1 MNSVSHN
8 ASMPSGAAGSSGAS
22 VSGGAA
28 APRSLNWRVVDIVVA
43 SVLGVA
49 CGIVFLAWNTV
60 GYAWFQAM
68 DALTPGLGG
77 IATGIWLLGG
87 VVGGLIIRK
96 PGAALYVELLAAI
109 VSAVLGSQWGI
120 STLYSGIAQGIGVEI
135 VLAIFLYRRFSLGIA
150 MLGGMAAGW
159 GAFVLE
165 LFTSGNLGKTLQFN
179 IIYLVTLSISGAILA
194 GAVGY
199 IVVNALAKTGA
210 LDRFAVG
217 REQHSA

>member
-1 MNSVSHN
+1 MNSVSTT
-8 ASMPSGAAGSSGAS
+8 GAAGAT
-22 VSGGAA
+22 
-28 APRSLNWRVVDIVVA
+28 PQRSLNWRIVDIVVA

-49 CGIVFLAWNTV
+49 CGLVFFVWNTV

-77 IATGIWLLGG
+77 IATGIWLIGG
-87 VVGGLIIRK
+87 VIGGLVIRK
-96 PGAALYVELLAAI
+96 PGAALYVELIAAV
-109 VSAVLGSQWGI
+109 VSTLLGSQWSI
-120 STLYSGIAQGIGVEI
+120 STVYSGIAQGIGVEI
-135 VLAIFLYRRFSLGIA
+135 VLAIFLYRRFGLGVA

-179 IIYLVTLSISGAILA
+179 IIYFITLSISGAILA
-194 GAVGY
+194 GAVGFF
-199 IVVNALAKTGA
+199 VVKALAKTGA

-217 REQHSA
+217 REQHTV

>member
-1 MNSVSHN
+1 M
-8 ASMPSGAAGSSGAS
+8 
-22 VSGGAA
+22 
-28 APRSLNWRVVDIVVA
+28 
-43 SVLGVA
+43 
-49 CGIVFLAWNTV
+49 
-60 GYAWFQAM
+60 
-68 DALTPGLGG
+68 GG

-135 VLAIFLYRRFSLGIA
+135 VLAIFLYRRFGLGIA

-179 IIYLVTLSISGAILA
+179 IIYLTCMVISGAIL
-194 GAVGY
+194 GGVLCHY
-199 IVVNALAKTGA
+199 LVKALAKTGA
-210 LDRFAVG
+210 LDRFGAG
-217 REQHSA
+217 RERFNQAA

>member
-1 MNSVSHN
+1 MNSVST
-8 ASMPSGAAGSSGAS
+8 SGAGNPS
-22 VSGGAA
+22 A
-28 APRSLNWRVVDIVVA
+28 APQRSLNWRIVDIVVA

-49 CGIVFLAWNTV
+49 CGFVFLVWNTV

-77 IATGIWLLGG
+77 IATGIWLIGG
-87 VVGGLIIRK
+87 VIGGLVIRK
-96 PGAALYVELLAAI
+96 PGAALYVELIAAI
-109 VSAVLGSQWGI
+109 VSTLLGSQWSI
-120 STLYSGIAQGIGVEI
+120 STVYSGLAQGIGVEI
-135 VLAIFLYRRFSLGIA
+135 VLAIFLYRRFGLGVA

-179 IIYLVTLSISGAILA
+179 IIYFITLSISGAILA
-194 GAVGY
+194 GAVGFF
-199 IVVNALAKTGA
+199 VVKALAKTGA

-217 REQHSA
+217 REQHTV

>member
-1 MNSVSHN
+1 MNSVSTT
-8 ASMPSGAAGSSGAS
+8 GAAGAT
-22 VSGGAA
+22 
-28 APRSLNWRVVDIVVA
+28 PQRSLNWRIVDIVVA

-49 CGIVFLAWNTV
+49 CGLVFFVWNTV

-77 IATGIWLLGG
+77 IATGIWLIGG
-87 VVGGLIIRK
+87 VIGGLVIRK
-96 PGAALYVELLAAI
+96 PGAALYVELIAAI
-109 VSAVLGSQWGI
+109 VSTLLGSQWSI
-120 STLYSGIAQGIGVEI
+120 STVYSGLAQGIGVEI
-135 VLAIFLYRRFSLGIA
+135 ILAIFLYRRFGLGVA

-179 IIYLVTLSISGAILA
+179 IIYFCTRSISGAIRA
-194 GAVGY
+194 GAVGFF
-199 IVVNALAKTGA
+199 VVKALAKTGA

-217 REQHSA
+217 REQHTV

>member
-1 MNSVSHN
+1 MNSVSTT
-8 ASMPSGAAGSSGAS
+8 GAAGAT
-22 VSGGAA
+22 
-28 APRSLNWRVVDIVVA
+28 PQRSLNWRIVDIVVA

-49 CGIVFLAWNTV
+49 CGLVFFVWNTV

-77 IATGIWLLGG
+77 IATGIWLIGG
-87 VVGGLIIRK
+87 VIGGLVIRK
-96 PGAALYVELLAAI
+96 PGAALYVELIAAV
-109 VSAVLGSQWGI
+109 VSTLLGSQWSI
-120 STLYSGIAQGIGVEI
+120 STVYSGLAQGIGVEI
-135 VLAIFLYRRFSLGIA
+135 VLAIFLYRRFGLGVA

-179 IIYLVTLSISGAILA
+179 IIYFITLSISGAILA
-194 GAVGY
+194 GAVGFF
-199 IVVNALAKTGA
+199 VVKALAKTGA

-217 REQHSA
+217 REQHTV

>member
-1 MNSVSHN
+1 MNSVSH
-8 ASMPSGAAGSSGAS
+8 GGFVDGAS
-22 VSGGAA
+22 AAGAA
-28 APRSLNWRVVDIVVA
+28 APRSLNWRIVDIVVA

-49 CGIVFLAWNTV
+49 CGFVFLVWNTV
-60 GYAWFQAM
+60 GYAWFEAM

-77 IATGIWLLGG
+77 IATGIWLIGG
-87 VVGGLIIRK
+87 VIGGLIIRK

-109 VSAVLGSQWGI
+109 VSAVLGSQWGP
-120 STLYSGIAQGIGVEI
+120 STVYSGIAQGIGVEI
-135 VLAIFLYRRFSLGIA
+135 VLAIFLYRRFGLVIA

-179 IIYLVTLSISGAILA
+179 LIYLVTLSISGAILA

-199 IVVNALAKTGA
+199 FVVNALAKTGA

>member
-1 MNSVSHN
+1 MNSVYH
-8 ASMPSGAAGSSGAS
+8 GGFVDGAS
-22 VSGGAA
+22 AAGAA
-28 APRSLNWRVVDIVVA
+28 APRSLNWRIVDIVVA

-49 CGIVFLAWNTV
+49 CGFVFLVWNTV
-60 GYAWFQAM
+60 GYAWFEAM

-77 IATGIWLLGG
+77 IATGIWLIGG
-87 VVGGLIIRK
+87 VIGGLIIRK

-109 VSAVLGSQWGI
+109 VSAVLGSQWGP
-120 STLYSGIAQGIGVEI
+120 STVYSGIAQGIGVEI
-135 VLAIFLYRRFSLGIA
+135 VLAIFLYRRFGLVIA

-179 IIYLVTLSISGAILA
+179 LIYLVTLSISGAILA

-199 IVVNALAKTGA
+199 FVVNALAKTGA

>member
-1 MNSVSHN
+1 MNSVSH
-8 ASMPSGAAGSSGAS
+8 GGFVDGAS
-22 VSGGAA
+22 AAGAA
-28 APRSLNWRVVDIVVA
+28 APRSLNWRIVDIVVA

-49 CGIVFLAWNTV
+49 CGFVFLVWNTV
-60 GYAWFQAM
+60 GYAWFEAM

-77 IATGIWLLGG
+77 IATGIWLIGG
-87 VVGGLIIRK
+87 VIGGLIIRK

-109 VSAVLGSQWGI
+109 VSAVLGSQWGP
-120 STLYSGIAQGIGVEI
+120 STVYSGIAQGIGVEI
-135 VLAIFLYRRFSLGIA
+135 VLAIFLYRRFGLVIA

-179 IIYLVTLSISGAILA
+179 LIYLVTLSISGAILA

-199 IVVNALAKTGA
+199 VVVNALAKTGA

>member
-1 MNSVSHN
+1 MNSVST
-8 ASMPSGAAGSSGAS
+8 SSAG
-22 VSGGAA
+22 VSGA

-49 CGIVFLAWNTV
+49 CGFVFLVWNTV

-77 IATGIWLLGG
+77 IATGIWLIGG
-87 VVGGLIIRK
+87 VIGGLVIRK
-96 PGAALYVELLAAI
+96 PGAALYVELIAAI
-109 VSAVLGSQWGI
+109 VSTLLGSQWSI
-120 STLYSGIAQGIGVEI
+120 STVYSGIAQGIGVEI
-135 VLAIFLYRRFSLGIA
+135 VLAIFLYRRFSLGVA

-179 IIYLVTLSISGAILA
+179 IIYFVTLSISGAILA
-194 GAVGY
+194 GAVGFF
-199 IVVNALAKTGA
+199 VVKALAKTGA

>member
-1 MNSVSHN
+1 MSSVSTT
-8 ASMPSGAAGSSGAS
+8 GAAG
-22 VSGGAA
+22 A
-28 APRSLNWRVVDIVVA
+28 APQRSLNWRIVDIVVA

-49 CGIVFLAWNTV
+49 CGLVFFVWNTV

-77 IATGIWLLGG
+77 IATGIWLIGG
-87 VVGGLIIRK
+87 VIGGLVIRK
-96 PGAALYVELLAAI
+96 PGAALYVELIAAV
-109 VSAVLGSQWGI
+109 VSTLLGSQWSI
-120 STLYSGIAQGIGVEI
+120 STVYSGLAQGIGVEI
-135 VLAIFLYRRFSLGIA
+135 VLAIFLYRRFGLGVA

-179 IIYLVTLSISGAILA
+179 IIYFITLSISGAILA
-194 GAVGY
+194 GAVGFF
-199 IVVNALAKTGA
+199 VVKALAKTGA

-217 REQHSA
+217 REQHTV

>member
-1 MNSVSHN
+1 MNSVSHGGFVDG
-8 ASMPSGAAGSSGAS
+8 ASAAGA
-22 VSGGAA
+22 AA
-28 APRSLNWRVVDIVVA
+28 APRSLNWRIVDIVVA

-49 CGIVFLAWNTV
+49 CGFVFLVWNTV

-77 IATGIWLLGG
+77 IATGIWLIGG
-87 VVGGLIIRK
+87 VIGGLVIRK
-96 PGAALYVELLAAI
+96 PGAALYVELIAAV
-109 VSAVLGSQWGI
+109 VSTLLGSQWSIG
-120 STLYSGIAQGIGVEI
+120 TVYSGIAQGIGVEI
-135 VLAIFLYRRFSLGIA
+135 VLAVFLYRRFGLGVA

-179 IIYLVTLSISGAILA
+179 IIYFVTLSISGAILA
-194 GAVGY
+194 GAVGFY
-199 IVVNALAKTGA
+199 VVKALAKTGA

-217 REQHSA
+217 REQHTV

>member
-1 MNSVSHN
+1 MNSVSHGGSVN
-8 ASMPSGAAGSSGAS
+8 GATAN
-22 VSGGAA
+22 GAA

-120 STLYSGIAQGIGVEI
+120 STLYSGLAQGIGVEI

>member
-1 MNSVSHN
+1 MNSVSHGGFVN
-8 ASMPSGAAGSSGAS
+8 SGAPAN
-22 VSGGAA
+22 GAA

>member
-1 MNSVSHN
+1 MNSVSH
-8 ASMPSGAAGSSGAS
+8 GGSVNGAS
-22 VSGGAA
+22 ANGAA
-28 APRSLNWRVVDIVVA
+28 APRNLNWRVVDIVVA

-199 IVVNALAKTGA
+199 FVVNALAKTGA

>member
-1 MNSVSHN
+1 MNSVSTT
-8 ASMPSGAAGSSGAS
+8 GAAGAT
-22 VSGGAA
+22 
-28 APRSLNWRVVDIVVA
+28 PQRSLNWRIVDIVVA

-49 CGIVFLAWNTV
+49 CGLVFFVWNTV

-77 IATGIWLLGG
+77 IATGIWLIGG
-87 VVGGLIIRK
+87 VIGGLVIRK
-96 PGAALYVELLAAI
+96 PGAALYVELIAAI
-109 VSAVLGSQWGI
+109 VSTLLGSQWSI
-120 STLYSGIAQGIGVEI
+120 STVYSGLAQGIGVEI
-135 VLAIFLYRRFSLGIA
+135 ILAIFLYRRFGLGVA

-179 IIYLVTLSISGAILA
+179 IIYFFTLSISGAILA
-194 GAVGY
+194 GAVGFF
-199 IVVNALAKTGA
+199 VVKALAKTGA

-217 REQHSA
+217 REQHTV

>member
-1 MNSVSHN
+1 MNSVSTT
-8 ASMPSGAAGSSGAS
+8 GAAGAT
-22 VSGGAA
+22 
-28 APRSLNWRVVDIVVA
+28 PQRSLNWRIVDIVVA

-49 CGIVFLAWNTV
+49 CGLVFFVWNTV

-77 IATGIWLLGG
+77 IATGIWLIGG
-87 VVGGLIIRK
+87 VIGGLVIRK
-96 PGAALYVELLAAI
+96 PGAALYVELIAAV
-109 VSAVLGSQWGI
+109 VSTLLGSQWSI
-120 STLYSGIAQGIGVEI
+120 STVYSGIAQGIGVEI
-135 VLAIFLYRRFSLGIA
+135 VLAIFLYRRFGLGVA

-179 IIYLVTLSISGAILA
+179 IIYLVTLSISGAVLA

-199 IVVNALAKTGA
+199 FVVQALAKTGA

>member
-1 MNSVSHN
+1 MNSVSH
-8 ASMPSGAAGSSGAS
+8 GGFVDGAS
-22 VSGGAA
+22 AAGAA
-28 APRSLNWRVVDIVVA
+28 APRSLNWRIVDIVVA

-49 CGIVFLAWNTV
+49 CGFVFLVWNTV
-60 GYAWFQAM
+60 GYAWFETM

-77 IATGIWLLGG
+77 IATGIWLIGG
-87 VVGGLIIRK
+87 VIGGLIIRK

-109 VSAVLGSQWGI
+109 VSAVLGSQWGP
-120 STLYSGIAQGIGVEI
+120 STVYSGIAQGIGVEI
-135 VLAIFLYRRFSLGIA
+135 VLAIFLYRRFGLVIA

-179 IIYLVTLSISGAILA
+179 LIYLVTLSISGAILA

-199 IVVNALAKTGA
+199 VVVNALAKTGA

>member
-1 MNSVSHN
+1 MNSVSTT
-8 ASMPSGAAGSSGAS
+8 GAAGAT
-22 VSGGAA
+22 
-28 APRSLNWRVVDIVVA
+28 PQRSLNWRIVDIVVA

-49 CGIVFLAWNTV
+49 CGLVFFVWNTV

-77 IATGIWLLGG
+77 IATGIWLIGG
-87 VVGGLIIRK
+87 VIGGLVIRK
-96 PGAALYVELLAAI
+96 PGAALYVELIAAV
-109 VSAVLGSQWGI
+109 VSTLLGSQWSI
-120 STLYSGIAQGIGVEI
+120 STVYSGIAQGIGVEI
-135 VLAIFLYRRFSLGIA
+135 VLAIFLYRRFGLGVA

-179 IIYLVTLSISGAILA
+179 IIYFVTLSISGAILA

-199 IVVNALAKTGA
+199 FVVKALAKTGA

>member
-1 MNSVSHN
+1 MNSVSTT
-8 ASMPSGAAGSSGAS
+8 GAAGAT
-22 VSGGAA
+22 
-28 APRSLNWRVVDIVVA
+28 PQRSLNWRIVDIVVA

-49 CGIVFLAWNTV
+49 CGLVFFVWNTG

-77 IATGIWLLGG
+77 IATGIWLIGG
-87 VVGGLIIRK
+87 VIGGLVIRK
-96 PGAALYVELLAAI
+96 PGAALYVELIAAV
-109 VSAVLGSQWGI
+109 VSTLLGSQWSI
-120 STLYSGIAQGIGVEI
+120 STVYSGIAQGIGVEI
-135 VLAIFLYRRFSLGIA
+135 VLAIFLYRRFGLGVA

-179 IIYLVTLSISGAILA
+179 IIYFITLSISGAILA
-194 GAVGY
+194 GAVGFF
-199 IVVNALAKTGA
+199 VVKALAKTGA

-217 REQHSA
+217 REQHTV